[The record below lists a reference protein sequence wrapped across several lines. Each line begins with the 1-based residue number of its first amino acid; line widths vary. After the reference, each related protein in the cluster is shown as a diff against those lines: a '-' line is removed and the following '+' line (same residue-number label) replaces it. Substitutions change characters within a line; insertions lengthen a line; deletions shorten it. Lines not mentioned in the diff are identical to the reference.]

1 MARKKRFIRMEDG
14 TRVPHPEDLFG
25 PEPIHDASPMAR
37 EAQRI
42 AQKMQEGNQQE
53 GIDPFTN
60 ESPETPQTQEELRTD
75 AFDLLRPDREGAAER
90 RGEGEEASPTGGDA
104 GGGGDDVVIIL
115 RELVTATNLNTEL
128 LQQISDSLEQGIK
141 MTF

>member
-1 MARKKRFIRMEDG
+1 MEDG

-42 AQKMQEGNQQE
+42 AQAKE

-60 ESPETPQTQEELRTD
+60 EEPVVRNEER
-75 AFDLLRPDREGAAER
+75 AEDFP
-90 RGEGEEASPTGGDA
+90 GIDDEPIHDASPMAREAQLIAQGKLDPNPEPVGKS
-104 GGGGDDVVIIL
+104 GEDDVATIL
-115 RELVTATNLNTEL
+115 RQLVEATKMNTEL
-128 LQQISDSLEQGIK
+128 LQQISESLESGIK